1 MPSTANY
8 SWTTPTVGGSTG
20 TWGTILNTLFTAIDS
35 QVYSNETVAD
45 AAMPKAGGTFTGE
58 IKNLTDIYT
67 IANAS
72 DFSSALD
79 LNAAN
84 FFYGTCTGS
93 QAISFSNVP
102 STGSAV
108 FIVIEITNGGLGI
121 SFPGSVNWPGGSTPT
136 FTSSGVDI
144 VTLYTRDGG
153 TTWYGLPNLD
163 MS

>member
-1 MPSTANY
+1 MPSTPNY
-8 SWTTPTVGGSTG
+8 SWTTPTVNGSTG
-20 TWGTILNTLFTAIDS
+20 QWGTILNDLFDDMDAQIKTNQTTA
-35 QVYSNETVAD
+35 E
-45 AAMPKAGGTFTGE
+45 AALARSGGTMTGE

-79 LNAAN
+79 LDAAN
-84 FFYGTCTGS
+84 FFYGTYASPQT
-93 QAISFSNVP
+93 ISFTNVP
-102 STGSAV
+102 STGSAA

-121 SFPGSVNWPGGSTPT
+121 SFPGSVLWPGGSTPT
-136 FTSSGVDI
+136 LTSSGVDI